1 MTESNHHGRRLQDAL
16 RSGWR
21 ERPFEFREDFV
32 LLDDAVIL
40 STHVF
45 CVHDAFRR
53 HGFKDHAAWCILDD
67 GRTNVFHP
75 FV

>member
-40 STHVF
+40 GTHVF
-45 CVHDAFRR
+45 CVDNAFRR
-53 HGFKDHAAWCILDD
+53 LCFEDHAAWRVLYD
-67 GRTNVFHP
+67 G
-75 FV
+75 